1 MLSYN
6 LAGAKQ
12 GAHRVISLYYPKA
25 VHTFILIL
33 QLIAAVGLIILM
45 AVQTD
50 KADQGGVMG
59 IGGAG
64 GRSTS
69 EIDRLV
75 GAERILKPLTKW
87 VAGGFLIS
95 SVLAAV
101 PADKINAVY
110 FLIGVGLYVV
120 TMLYGGLLWQSVT
133 GSRPS

>member
-1 MLSYN
+1 ML
-6 LAGAKQ
+6 
-12 GAHRVISLYYPKA
+12 
-25 VHTFILIL
+25 HTFIIIL
-33 QLIAAVGLIILM
+33 QAIAAIGLIILM

-50 KADQGGVMG
+50 KAEQGGVMG

-87 VAGGFLIS
+87 VAGGFLFA

-101 PADKINAVY
+101 PSDKITPIHLLV
-110 FLIGVGLYVV
+110 GVALYIVSMMFGA
-120 TMLYGGLLWQSVT
+120 TIWQVMT
-133 GSRPS
+133 GMSRSK

>member
-1 MLSYN
+1 M
-6 LAGAKQ
+6 
-12 GAHRVISLYYPKA
+12 
-25 VHTFILIL
+25 HTFIIIL
-33 QLIAAVGLIILM
+33 QAIAALGLIILM

-50 KADQGGVMG
+50 KAEQGGVMG

-87 VAGGFLIS
+87 MAGGFLIA

-101 PADKINAVY
+101 PAEKITFVH
-110 FLIGVGLYVV
+110 FLIGLGFYAVAMTYGELIWQTV
-120 TMLYGGLLWQSVT
+120 TR
-133 GSRPS
+133 SRPS